1 MKLLIVEGI
10 PKRLRWDGKSE
21 KRDPLYNIFIDS
33 DWKLMLFHIE
43 NKSFYFA
50 FVFLAS
56 QRSYI
61 MYVIDAEDGDPN
73 KYIAKVWIQEV
84 FKENPE
90 RRDYFVQVTPIEEV
104 ISNLDTFLPSTN
116 YIVIPYE
123 DMKKF
128 FAITLNEEDAEYP
141 NENGR
146 YTICMPIQVENVK
159 RINEDNTN
167 E

>member
-1 MKLLIVEGI
+1 
-10 PKRLRWDGKSE
+10 
-21 KRDPLYNIFIDS
+21 
-33 DWKLMLFHIE
+33 
-43 NKSFYFA
+43 
-50 FVFLAS
+50 
-56 QRSYI
+56 

-128 FAITLNEEDAEYP
+128 FAITRNEEDPDYP